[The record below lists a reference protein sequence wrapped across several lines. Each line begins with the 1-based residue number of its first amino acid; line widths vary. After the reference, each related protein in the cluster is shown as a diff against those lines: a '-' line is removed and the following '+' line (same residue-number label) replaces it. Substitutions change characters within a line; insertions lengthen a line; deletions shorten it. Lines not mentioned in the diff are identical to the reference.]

1 MANAVYHQTY
11 NSFSGVDMQLV
22 ARGHIIG
29 EAQGLSYTVTRE
41 KAPLYTMG
49 SADPRSFSRG
59 KRGIAGSMVFMVFNA
74 NALLESLRENAFYLA
89 NAYEVA
95 ESQQLRVPGDGGASV
110 RLFNRTP
117 TNDVDTTVVRPVGSQ
132 SEQGAANGTEL
143 DLDEK
148 VIARARYHDQVLPFD
163 VVLTAGNEYGHLARM
178 EIHNVEIMNCG
189 SGFSVDDIN
198 TDESCTW
205 VATGVLP
212 WYDQRYIDVRRGIA
226 NQAGTVAGRAGSGRS

>member
-74 NALLESLRENAFYLA
+74 NALLESLRENAYYLA
-89 NAYEVA
+89 NDYEVDPN
-95 ESQQLRVPGDGGASV
+95 QQTKLPGSGEAV
-110 RLFNRTP
+110 RLFRRDASNT
-117 TNDVDTTVVRPVGSQ
+117 VDTTVVRPVGSQ
-132 SEQGAANGTEL
+132 TEQGQQNGTEL
-143 DLDEK
+143 DLDLK

-163 VVLTAGNEYGHLARM
+163 VVMTAGNEYGHLARM
-178 EIHNVEIMNCG
+178 EIHNLEIMNCG
-189 SGFSVDDIN
+189 SGFSVDDLS

-205 VATGVLP
+205 VATGILP
-212 WYDQRYIDVRRGIA
+212 WYDQRFVDVRRA
-226 NQAGTVAGRAGSGRS
+226 RAGVASTNPGTPASGRG